1 MIMGKKRLI
10 IPLSCAA
17 ALVLLLITFTLLA
30 PLLIDQ
36 KYIKGK
42 IIQELSRS
50 LNADARV
57 ERVAL
62 SLLPRPCA
70 VAHGVSLSFTG
81 GNSASIK
88 KASLYPA
95 LLPLLSGDIQPARII
110 LEAPEVTIL
119 LLEVKMSAASLATD
133 FSVASMQQQA
143 VAAIT
148 SLARKVP
155 LCSLMID
162 RGVLR
167 LSSPEHTLF
176 SFSNISAALD
186 VSAGR
191 AAVSAVCASNLWE
204 TLTLKATAGISDP
217 GIEGTLSFS
226 HLDAKPIIDRF
237 FPGVIS
243 IGSSAIN
250 GALTFTADKA
260 GAFRASLSSAFQQLT
275 LKGAEAQQVVNG
287 TLNKLSIEADERST
301 RVSFSAQFDHP
312 QLQAA
317 GKAAIDNKS
326 REITL
331 EVDGKNIDLASCQ
344 DVLRVAAG
352 SQPLVKEINGR
363 LKGGTISD
371 LFLTA
376 QGLQGAD
383 LLNNNNTILKA
394 SFAHGRILVPEAG
407 LSLQEVSGDLS
418 IRNRMLEAKNL
429 QALFENS
436 RAYSATLKIDLGR
449 QYKPV
454 QIETMFTADLSQL
467 PALVRLIPVP
477 AIKKDLS
484 LIKSPRGTAEG
495 KFKLSEENSAYIT
508 EFDISRLSLQ
518 ADYRTFPAP
527 LELRRGICIYQDRT
541 LSFRELSGR
550 LGRSEISDV
559 SASFSLRHDQRFAI
573 TSKGA
578 TLFLDDLLP
587 VLNSFAATKDL
598 MRDITTASGSLVL
611 NNFEL
616 NGPLLSPEQWK
627 FIVRAAVQ
635 DVSLAAG
642 VLDGPVKIKG
652 GTLKMDQ
659 NMFSLTASRA
669 ALMDSSLEG
678 SLTVDGY
685 LQGIQKLR
693 CAARGSLGQKSLETM
708 ARYISFPAELMPR
721 APLAVA
727 KSQIAWARTGA
738 TEFTGDFSCGTGTKV
753 SLELRADPQEL
764 EIKSL
769 KISGQ
774 HAESLLRLG
783 IKEDGVDVAYAG
795 AIDKETLDRLLVN
808 NQFVRGWIKGDFTA
822 QMDQKNPLKSTATG
836 TLAWKDVQYPG
847 IENLPVQ
854 IKSASVAATGNKLQ
868 VAAIDA
874 SVGKCDLHARGS
886 VTFTQQGY
894 VLDMDVA
901 SDSINLDALEKALT
915 KGAAPASAEELWETP
930 LRGSIRVAARSLSKA
945 DLTWEPFN
953 AKVMF
958 ADKAITIA
966 ATEAKLCDIATP
978 GTLMVTPD
986 TMTLEVKPAA
996 QKAAVKTVVKCLTG
1010 EKSIITGTL
1019 DLQSD
1024 LIGQGSAFNLAEN
1037 LAGKISVAARKGR
1050 IYRSNLLTKILS
1062 FLSIRNLVTGGIT
1075 DIAQKGFAYRSINI
1089 KGEIKGPT
1097 FKIDQGILDSSTL
1110 SMAWQGSIDMATN
1123 KIDLTVLATPFQ
1135 LSDLLLMGIPV
1146 VGIVFSKTLIGVPLQ
1161 VTGTIDEPKLRP
1173 ASPLAIGKGLLG
1185 VVTNMVKLPVKII
1198 EPILPERGA
1207 QDK

>member
-1 MIMGKKRLI
+1 
-10 IPLSCAA
+10 
-17 ALVLLLITFTLLA
+17 
-30 PLLIDQ
+30 
-36 KYIKGK
+36 
-42 IIQELSRS
+42 
-50 LNADARV
+50 
-57 ERVAL
+57 
-62 SLLPRPCA
+62 
-70 VAHGVSLSFTG
+70 
-81 GNSASIK
+81 
-88 KASLYPA
+88 
-95 LLPLLSGDIQPARII
+95 
-110 LEAPEVTIL
+110 VT
-119 LLEVKMSAASLATD
+119 
-133 FSVASMQQQA
+133 
-143 VAAIT
+143 
-148 SLARKVP
+148 
-155 LCSLMID
+155 
-162 RGVLR
+162 
-167 LSSPEHTLF
+167 
-176 SFSNISAALD
+176 
-186 VSAGR
+186 VSAG
-191 AAVSAVCASNLWE
+191 CASNLWKE
-204 TLTLKATAGISDP
+204 LRLQASAGISDP
-217 GIEGTLSFS
+217 DIQGTLSFS
-226 HLDAKPIIDRF
+226 HLDAKPIIDCF
-237 FPGVIS
+237 FPGVIP

-250 GALTFTADKA
+250 GALTFTTDKA
-260 GAFRASLSSAFQQLT
+260 GAFRASLSSATQQLM
-275 LKGAEAQQVVNG
+275 LKGTEAQQVING
-287 TLNKLSIEADERST
+287 TLNKLSLEADAHST

-344 DVLRVAAG
+344 DVLRAAAG
-352 SQPLVKEINGR
+352 SQPLVKKINAR

-371 LFLTA
+371 LFLKA
-376 QGLQGAD
+376 QGLPGAD
-383 LLNNNNTILKA
+383 LLNNNNTVLKA
-394 SFAHGRILVPEAG
+394 GFAHGRILVPEAG
-407 LSLQEVSGDLS
+407 LSLQEVSGELS
-418 IRNRMLEAKNL
+418 IRNRMLEARNL

-454 QIETMFTADLSQL
+454 LIETMFTADLSQL
-467 PALVRLIPVP
+467 PALVRLIPGP
-477 AIKKDLS
+477 AIKKELS

-495 KFKLSEENSAYIT
+495 KFRLCEENSAYIT
-508 EFDISRLSLQ
+508 EVEISRLNLQ

-527 LELRRGICIYQDRT
+527 LELRRGMCIYQDRT
-541 LSFRELSGR
+541 LEFRELTGR
-550 LGRSEISDV
+550 LGSSEISDV

-578 TLFLDDLLP
+578 TIILDDLLP
-587 VLNSFAATKDL
+587 LLNSFPATRNMLLEIRSANGSIALTSFDL
-598 MRDITTASGSLVL
+598 K
-611 NNFEL
+611 
-616 NGPLLSPEQWK
+616 GPLLSPEQWK
-627 FIVRAAVQ
+627 FSLHGDIPEATLAAAV
-635 DVSLAAG
+635 LN
-642 VLDGPVKIKG
+642 GPVKIKG

-659 NMFSLTASRA
+659 NIFSLTASRA

-678 SLTVDGY
+678 ALTLDGY
-685 LQGIQKLR
+685 LKGILK
-693 CAARGSLGQKSLETM
+693 ATGTVRGAVGQKSLEKI
-708 ARYISFPAELMPR
+708 AHYISFPAELMPR
-721 APLAVA
+721 APLSVA
-727 KSQIAWARTGA
+727 KSRITWNRAGA
-738 TEFTGDFSCGTGTKV
+738 TEFSGDFSRGIGPKI
-753 SLELRADPQEL
+753 SLELRSAPQVL
-764 EIKSL
+764 EIKKL
-769 KISGQ
+769 KISGEN
-774 HAESLLRLG
+774 AESLLRLG
-783 IKEDGVDVAYAG
+783 IKEDGVDVVYTG

-822 QMDQKNPLKSTATG
+822 QLDQKNPLKSTATG

-847 IENLPVQ
+847 IENMPVQ

-901 SDSINLDALEKALT
+901 SDSINLDAAEKALT
-915 KGAAPASAEELWETP
+915 KDAAPSSAEELWETP

-958 ADKAITIA
+958 ADKTITIA
-966 ATEAKLCDIATP
+966 ATEAKLCAIATP
-978 GTLMVTPD
+978 GTIVLTPD
-986 TMTLEVKPAA
+986 TLTLEVKPAA
-996 QKAAVKTVVKCLTG
+996 QQAAIKTVVTCLMG

-1037 LAGKISVAARKGR
+1037 LAGKISITARKGR
-1050 IYRSNLLTKILS
+1050 IYRSNLLTRILS

-1089 KGEIKGPT
+1089 KGEIKGTT
-1097 FKIDQGILDSSTL
+1097 FKIDEGILDSSTL
-1110 SMAWQGSIDMATN
+1110 SMAWQGSVDMATK

-1146 VGIVFSKTLIGVPLQ
+1146 VGIVFSKTLIAVPLQ

-1207 QDK
+1207 QDQ